1 VTHPG
6 AGPEVDDAGS
16 PCEGHGATAPRY
28 YAPHLLR
35 ARSTSRSTHRHIV
48 EMALTALRALRQ
60 VTKGVPRVTRGLP
73 AASLERFDSNAELNT
88 AITAATARLE
98 TLRQTYGDEY
108 LMRPELELCDE
119 MQARHATAV
128 ASDAAVPSAGWTPV
142 RWPVHA
148 LTLVYFCLLWVG
160 TGYGRLATST
170 STTTR
175 A

>member
-1 VTHPG
+1 MVTHPG

-35 ARSTSRSTHRHIV
+35 ARPTSRSTYRHIV

-119 MQARHATAV
+119 MQARHATV
-128 ASDAAVPSAGWTPV
+128 ATDAAVPSAGWTPV

>member
-1 VTHPG
+1 
-6 AGPEVDDAGS
+6 
-16 PCEGHGATAPRY
+16 
-28 YAPHLLR
+28 
-35 ARSTSRSTHRHIV
+35 
-48 EMALTALRALRQ
+48 MALTALRALRQ

-119 MQARHATAV
+119 MQARHARVVTE
-128 ASDAAVPSAGWTPV
+128 AAVPSVGWTPV